1 MTSAEKNKILSGLL
15 KELREGKDEEEVK
28 KEFLSYFPD
37 EKEALLLMKDAY
49 RNKKFPYAPYEEE
62 DNPLVIFAEENGALR
77 ALYRNIRID
86 NSGNDEVSLSLLKE
100 ETRRLLGLSLHYQK
114 KEEVL
119 FPYLRKIDFALLD
132 ERKKEDDALLKA
144 IHEIHDYLLKENKI
158 PHERISA
165 LYDKLEKIILDE
177 NRVLLPALEDHLKDS
192 DLNAI
197 KEKMDSYGYFLIRY
211 PD

>member
-119 FPYLRKIDFALLD
+119 FPYLRKIDFSGLD

-144 IHEIHDYLLKENKI
+144 INEIHDYLLKENKI